1 MKYILM
7 LMISF
12 SAMADDIYEAE
23 LKDRIANRDAYA
35 EKLEGLYYDM
45 EKIAQDMIKQNEKIT
60 KRTMDY
66 FDKIIRSCR
75 LGDEVDIPSS
85 NGAVYRIECGLVE
98 VAK

>member
-7 LMISF
+7 LIISF

-35 EKLEGLYYDM
+35 EKIEGLYYDM
-45 EKIAQDMIKQNEKIT
+45 EKIAQGMIKQNEKIT

-66 FDKIIRSCR
+66 FDKIIRSC
-75 LGDEVDIPSS
+75 LVGDEVDIPSS
-85 NGAVYRIECGLVE
+85 DGTVYRIECELV
-98 VAK
+98 K